1 MELTHTKWKEE
12 GDMII
17 ATTMVIL
24 SWTGLRHG
32 TMDTSLAHHHMTGR
46 GRKDLGITGHM
57 NRVGIG
63 KDQGDDL
70 YDIPQ
75 PKPVTHFEGVL

>member
-1 MELTHTKWKEE
+1 
-12 GDMII
+12 MII

>member
-1 MELTHTKWKEE
+1 MELTHTKWKEAV
-12 GDMII
+12 DMII

-46 GRKDLGITGHM
+46 GRKDLDITGHM
-57 NRVGIG
+57 NRVGIE

-70 YDIPQ
+70 
-75 PKPVTHFEGVL
+75 